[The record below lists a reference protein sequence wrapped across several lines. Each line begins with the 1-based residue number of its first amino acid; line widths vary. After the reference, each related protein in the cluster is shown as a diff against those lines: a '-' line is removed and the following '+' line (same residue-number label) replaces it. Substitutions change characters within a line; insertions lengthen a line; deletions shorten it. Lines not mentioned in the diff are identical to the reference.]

1 MGDKGEP
8 QISACKG
15 SDNWTCV
22 TFRPDLAKFGM
33 VALTDAMVALMRK
46 RVYDMAGV
54 LGKTV
59 KARHACLASGVLHAC
74 MHAKN
79 LPKRMVEHAVPRG
92 AACSSGAMNLVT
104 PVSGLL
110 RQHAS
115 LLGAAQH

>member
-59 KARHACLASGVLHAC
+59 KARCAHARPRAAC
-74 MHAKN
+74 MLADKT
-79 LPKRMVEHAVPRG
+79 
-92 AACSSGAMNLVT
+92 CSEPAGRCCLRRSSHTLV
-104 PVSGLL
+104 S
-110 RQHAS
+110 Q
-115 LLGAAQH
+115 

>member
-59 KARHACLASGVLHAC
+59 KARHA
-74 MHAKN
+74 
-79 LPKRMVEHAVPRG
+79 
-92 AACSSGAMNLVT
+92 
-104 PVSGLL
+104 
-110 RQHAS
+110 
-115 LLGAAQH
+115 